1 MTLQKLWSGCK
12 KSLVVVTV
20 ETFVRCHRTGPG
32 WYWSWLSRAPHRQGR
47 KAVSQ
52 EVHDL
57 AEFGACRHI
66 VGPFTNCLAE
76 LLHRVIDSALRF
88 QSSRQVVARQL
99 IVRYGVDSVLIERNI
114 VSPVLAL
121 ELRQSATRCH
131 YDCGQ
136 RNLDLG
142 P

>member
-57 AEFGACRHI
+57 IFRMVAENPIWGAPGCY
-66 VGPFTNCLAE
+66 GE
-76 LLHRVIDSALRF
+76 LLMLASI
-88 QSSRQVVARQL
+88 
-99 IVRYGVDSVLIERNI
+99 
-114 VSPVLAL
+114 SPNPAY
-121 ELRQSATRCH
+121 R
-131 YDCGQ
+131 
-136 RNLDLG
+136 
-142 P
+142 